1 MGYQPPVDKRKG
13 RIRQYK
19 QPSNQKIKTRKRLQ
33 RSAAQSIDSQ
43 PHVPTQQEIT
53 EDTLKRL
60 HILGNQKFGTFPYSE
75 HFDRWIAS
83 VETVL
88 ADFVSNPNIGV
99 DDEFMEDCQRILGGV
114 RNTLE
119 RLRCKEATIDQE
131 INSLSRQKSKLQQID
146 NEYANRMRTLRER
159 KNLEIQRIN
168 REIEELK
175 KEQEKIIKTKAG
187 FFRRI
192 SKRERERRE
201 IAIVEELTQKQT
213 QIELAMLDLKQA
225 QKLLQDEFDKRKE
238 PVLEEIRKLQKSI
251 ESLELDESLEERWF
265 ACEALIDAVN
275 MFLLRKATRLP

>member
-1 MGYQPPVDKRKG
+1 MGYQPHADKRKG
-13 RIRQYK
+13 KIRQYK
-19 QPSNQKIKTRKRLQ
+19 QPTNQKNKTKKRLQ
-33 RSAAQSIDSQ
+33 RTTTQPIDSQ
-43 PHVPTQQEIT
+43 PHSPTQQEIT
-53 EDTLKRL
+53 EGTLKRL
-60 HILGNQKFGTFPYSE
+60 HTLGNQKFGSFPYSE

-88 ADFVSNPNIGV
+88 VDFISNPNIGV
-99 DDEFMEDCQRILGGV
+99 DDEFIEDCQRILGGIK
-114 RNTLE
+114 NTLE
-119 RLRCKEATIDQE
+119 HIRRKETTINQE
-131 INSLSRQKSKLQQID
+131 ISNLTRQKNELRQID
-146 NEYANRMRTLRER
+146 NEYANKMRTLRER

-168 REIEELK
+168 HEIEELK

-192 SKRERERRE
+192 SKKERERRE

-275 MFLLRKATRLP
+275 MFLLRKATQRP

>member
-88 ADFVSNPNIGV
+88 ADFVSNPNMGV

-119 RLRCKEATIDQE
+119 QLRRKEATIDQE

>member
-88 ADFVSNPNIGV
+88 ADFVSNLNIGV

>member
-1 MGYQPPVDKRKG
+1 MGYQPPADKRKG
-13 RIRQYK
+13 KIRQYK
-19 QPSNQKIKTRKRLQ
+19 QPTNQKNKTKKRLQ
-33 RSAAQSIDSQ
+33 RTTTQPIDSQ
-43 PHVPTQQEIT
+43 PHIPTQQEIT

-60 HILGNQKFGTFPYSE
+60 HTLGNQKFGSFPYSE

-88 ADFVSNPNIGV
+88 ADFISNPNIGV
-99 DDEFMEDCQRILGGV
+99 DDEFIEDCQRILSGIK
-114 RNTLE
+114 NTLE
-119 RLRCKEATIDQE
+119 HIRRKETTIDQE
-131 INSLSRQKSKLQQID
+131 ISNLTRQKNELRQID
-146 NEYANRMRTLRER
+146 NEYANKMRTLRER
-159 KNLEIQRIN
+159 KNLKIQRIN
-168 REIEELK
+168 HEIEELK

-192 SKRERERRE
+192 SKKERERRE
-201 IAIVEELTQKQT
+201 IAIVEELTQRQT
-213 QIELAMLDLKQA
+213 QIELTMLDLKQA

-275 MFLLRKATRLP
+275 MFLLRKATQRP